1 MLSFWRIIQTS
12 FQVFQI
18 VFFFLGN
25 MWLYQAVRTK
35 GQMGKE
41 VGEERGGG
49 WMNLA
54 RDDPELD
61 GEMQHE

>member
-1 MLSFWRIIQTS
+1 
-12 FQVFQI
+12 
-18 VFFFLGN
+18 